1 MENGK
6 TVVHITAPAPF
17 MALNRFCLL
26 TGISASR
33 VKRMVS
39 EGEMPIIPRQSE
51 RQTILI
57 DLVEVY
63 KLVDS
68 GQFKLGTR
76 RLDSE

>member
-1 MENGK
+1 MSIEK
-6 TVVHITAPAPF
+6 TVIHITAPAPF
-17 MALNRFCLL
+17 MALNRFCFL
-26 TGISASR
+26 TGMSVSR

-51 RQTILI
+51 RQTVLI

-68 GQFKLGTR
+68 GQFKLETHT
-76 RLDSE
+76 LESE